1 MPNYKYRCKDGMCG
15 ADDCDNC
22 YPRDDWEEQ
31 EEQSL
36 QRWQQQQ
43 EEDAMTEDKG

>member
-1 MPNYKYRCKDGMCG
+1 MCG
-15 ADDCDNC
+15 ADDCDHC
-22 YPRDDWEEQ
+22 FPRDGWAEE

-43 EEDAMTEDKG
+43 EEDFIVTLNEDKR